1 MTDFTCRVQ
10 PYLTQKQIGY
20 TRHAEFRLT
29 KNVHLYAGNL
39 IRACSGHYKHITW
52 VVGFVFLYSFAPLL
66 SCNNKQRDA
75 LTTVQN
81 SGKFSPIHNISINA
95 IPICEKGNS
104 DFARIMLL
112 YGSEK
117 HMNQR
122 KECLT

>member
-1 MTDFTCRVQ
+1 MRDCCPVSVTAAIVEFQRARTSKKFTD
-10 PYLTQKQIGY
+10 
-20 TRHAEFRLT
+20 
-29 KNVHLYAGNL
+29 
-39 IRACSGHYKHITW
+39 
-52 VVGFVFLYSFAPLL
+52 
-66 SCNNKQRDA
+66 NNKQRDA

>member
-1 MTDFTCRVQ
+1 MPGTSF
-10 PYLTQKQIGY
+10 
-20 TRHAEFRLT
+20 
-29 KNVHLYAGNL
+29 VHVPDIINISHGL
-39 IRACSGHYKHITW
+39 W
-52 VVGFVFLYSFAPLL
+52 VPFFLYSFAPLL
-66 SCNNKQRDA
+66 SYNNKQRDA